1 MSFNLDSLL
10 QKSIESIRDFSSQH
24 ANETFYAFAI
34 DENLLCLNSV
44 EEFEKTLHRYR
55 EKDQHDRRALKSWVE
70 VDERDIKRFDHM
82 FAYNRTFDQNN
93 VDEVKKFVFE
103 QHNILRELRK
113 DDPPSHQSPGH
124 IALLRAST
132 GDWCYQGF
140 ASFREEDGFDFKAY
154 YKFDDLNGDKKA
166 QARCEYGVAMKT
178 LIRMIEES
186 GILGLLNRTPNF
198 YSTVVSHY
206 CVEVID

>member
-1 MSFNLDSLL
+1 MPFKMNSLF
-10 QKSIESIRDFSSQH
+10 QKSVESIRDFSSQH

-44 EEFEKTLHRYR
+44 EEFEKTLCRYR

-70 VDERDIKRFDHM
+70 VDERDIKRFDYKFNGNHTLD
-82 FAYNRTFDQNN
+82 RNN
-93 VDEVKKFVFE
+93 LDEVKKFVFE

-140 ASFREEDGFDFKAY
+140 ASFSEADGFDFNAY
-154 YKFDDLNGDKKA
+154 YKFNDLDGDKKA
-166 QARCEYGVAMKT
+166 QARSEYGVAMKS
-178 LIRMIEES
+178 LIQMIEES

-206 CVEVID
+206 CVEVIE